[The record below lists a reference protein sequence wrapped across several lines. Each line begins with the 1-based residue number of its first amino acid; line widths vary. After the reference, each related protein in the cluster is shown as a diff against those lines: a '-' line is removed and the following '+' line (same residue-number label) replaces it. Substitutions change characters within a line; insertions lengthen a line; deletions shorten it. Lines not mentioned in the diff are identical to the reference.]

1 MIFLRSY
8 KIISGRVQNPLS
20 DLLTR
25 NPTYYTTSFM
35 SSTNT
40 LCFCV
45 FACPISVAGIS
56 GVQKMVALSFR
67 HNLHTCALDWV
78 WLCVASNV
86 PDDDHNKGTEQDPH
100 LPGMHWQFERKANL
114 YYFWPLSLE
123 GCLLFQHGLKPI
135 PTNSSLIKFFS
146 TMVSRTKTGSIPQR
160 SIWEAKSHWSVI
172 SGFNHLT
179 NY

>member
-1 MIFLRSY
+1 MIFSRSY
-8 KIISGRVQNPLS
+8 KKISGRVQNPLS
-20 DLLTR
+20 GLLTR
-25 NPTYYTTSFM
+25 NPIYYTTSFM

-56 GVQKMVALSFR
+56 RVQNMVALSFQAQ
-67 HNLHTCALDWV
+67 LAGLCTWDWV

-86 PDDDHNKGTEQDPH
+86 LENDSSKGTEQDPH
-100 LPGMHWQFERKANL
+100 LTRMDWQFERKANL

-135 PTNSSLIKFFS
+135 PTNSSLI
-146 TMVSRTKTGSIPQR
+146 
-160 SIWEAKSHWSVI
+160 
-172 SGFNHLT
+172 
-179 NY
+179 